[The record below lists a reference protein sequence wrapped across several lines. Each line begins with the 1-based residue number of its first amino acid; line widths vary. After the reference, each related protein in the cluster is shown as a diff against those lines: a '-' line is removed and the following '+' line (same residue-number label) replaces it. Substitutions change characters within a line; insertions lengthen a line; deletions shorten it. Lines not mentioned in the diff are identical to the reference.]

1 MKHHLNH
8 LLNVLEAFE
17 ILPPNSPLERLS
29 LEVFWQWLTMRAG
42 WINSFREIV
51 SASHSSLKLLEAGA
65 IRKVR
70 EAAYIGF
77 CYVCGAAVPQ
87 ILKADRD
94 IS

>member
-29 LEVFWQWLTMRAG
+29 LEVFWKWLTMRAG
-42 WINSFREIV
+42 WVNSFREIV

-65 IRKVR
+65 IRKVH
-70 EAAYIGF
+70 IGF
-77 CYVCGAAVPQ
+77 CYVCGAAVAQ
-87 ILKADRD
+87 ILKADGD